1 MRQKIDCFL
10 ACRSPHDIEQTL
22 AQLRGSRT
30 IQHINI
36 LVSETAEASDCV
48 FEDCGVIA
56 IDRITSSQTML
67 FVAERAA
74 FIFGAVFLPADG
86 AMLHGHIRSS

>member
-36 LVSETAEASDCV
+36 VNDNKYQN
-48 FEDCGVIA
+48 I
-56 IDRITSSQTML
+56 ITSKSGILKKIL
-67 FVAERAA
+67 F
-74 FIFGAVFLPADG
+74 FKLLKIND
-86 AMLHGHIRSS
+86 